1 MISESDIKKWQLWLK
16 EYVNQHITGDQDTDV
31 NINMKYQH
39 SLKVANN
46 ARVICQNLNMK
57 DSECRLAY
65 ICGLFHDIGRFRQ
78 YKVYHTFVD
87 SQSIYHGEL
96 GVDVLEKLN
105 ILKGFNKKHAKII
118 KDAVYNHGLL
128 NISDRLNGDYL
139 LFTNII
145 RDADKLDIYRI
156 VTDYYRHIETRNVAI
171 ELGLYKGEKVT
182 EQIITALENA
192 EVIRKEELIYLND
205 FKILQ
210 ISWIFDLNF
219 DITKELILKNNF
231 IDLIISSIEGDS
243 IRDRVKQIIYKHIN
257 H

>member
-1 MISESDIKKWQLWLK
+1 
-16 EYVNQHITGDQDTDV
+16 
-31 NINMKYQH
+31 
-39 SLKVANN
+39 
-46 ARVICQNLNMK
+46 
-57 DSECRLAY
+57 
-65 ICGLFHDIGRFRQ
+65 
-78 YKVYHTFVD
+78 
-87 SQSIYHGEL
+87 
-96 GVDVLEKLN
+96 
-105 ILKGFNKKHAKII
+105 
-118 KDAVYNHGLL
+118 
-128 NISDRLNGDYL
+128 
-139 LFTNII
+139 
-145 RDADKLDIYRI
+145 
-156 VTDYYRHIETRNVAI
+156 
-171 ELGLYKGEKVT
+171 LYKGEKVT

>member
-1 MISESDIKKWQLWLK
+1 
-16 EYVNQHITGDQDTDV
+16 
-31 NINMKYQH
+31 
-39 SLKVANN
+39 
-46 ARVICQNLNMK
+46 
-57 DSECRLAY
+57 
-65 ICGLFHDIGRFRQ
+65 
-78 YKVYHTFVD
+78 
-87 SQSIYHGEL
+87 
-96 GVDVLEKLN
+96 
-105 ILKGFNKKHAKII
+105 
-118 KDAVYNHGLL
+118 
-128 NISDRLNGDYL
+128 
-139 LFTNII
+139 
-145 RDADKLDIYRI
+145 
-156 VTDYYRHIETRNVAI
+156 VAI